1 MEKTV
6 KKVLILRHGK
16 TEANFEKRYIGSKT
30 DISLSPEG
38 IKAVEAKAA
47 FIREMAGKDIFLV
60 SSPMK
65 RAVQTADI
73 LFPDEELHTVNGLK
87 EIDFGDF
94 EGKNYEELKDN
105 TDYQRWIDSNGT
117 MPFPNGEDRTRF
129 IERSVAEFYKILS
142 LSGEK
147 TPVIICHGGNV
158 MGIMS
163 TLTGKDYY
171 DFMIGNTEGY
181 MLSLTLEN
189 ERIVDI
195 SYNCINS

>member
-65 RAVQTADI
+65 RAVQTVDI

>member
-117 MPFPNGEDRTRF
+117 MPFPNGEYRTRF